1 MNKIIQNLMKEIV
14 QIEVSGKKQI
24 NGTVIDLGSD
34 IMVLFN
40 GQDFMYIPINHVQSF
55 RVGRNNEYDI
65 QDPTEFPSIIADDN
79 SQELSIKEVLN
90 QAKGNYV
97 ELFVTNDKPL
107 HGYIKQTMSNYFEFF
122 SPIYKTMYISMNH
135 LKWLIPYSQNESPY
149 GIGDKKLLQISNDSL
164 SSTFEAQVE
173 NLIDKIVVLNIGS
186 NNSKIGKIKDVHEQI
201 VEIQPA
207 RTHSIYVNLDHIQ
220 TLHQV

>member
-1 MNKIIQNLMKEIV
+1 MNKIIQSLMKEIV
-14 QIEVSGKKQI
+14 QIEVSGKNQI

-40 GQDFMYIPINHVQSF
+40 GEDFMYIPIKHVHGF

-65 QDPTEFPSIIADDN
+65 QYPTEFPSIIADEN
-79 SQELSIKEVLN
+79 NQELSIIEVLN

-107 HGYIKQTMSNYFEFF
+107 HGYIKQIMSNYFEFF
-122 SPIYKTMYISMNH
+122 SPIYKTMYISMSH
-135 LKWLIPYSQNESPY
+135 LKWLIPYRQNESPY
-149 GIGDKKLLQISNDSL
+149 ELGDKKLLQTSNDSL
-164 SSTFEAQVE
+164 ASSFETHVE
-173 NLIDKIVVLNIGS
+173 NLKDKIVVLNIGS
-186 NNSKIGKIKDVHEQI
+186 NNSKIGKIKDVQQQI

-207 RTHSIYVNLDHIQ
+207 RTQSIYINLDHIQ